1 MSTVELAT
9 PFGLTPSGA
18 VSVLTTP
25 SDQVQAHLTALVSIA
40 PGERVMLPTYGVPLA
55 SLLFGDTSAAV
66 AMKVGNDV
74 RAAITQWEPAVNLM
88 DVNTD
93 VSDTP
98 EGMAAVTVE
107 YTPGSTYTSTSTVS
121 TATVLVGG
129 TIVGNS

>member
-1 MSTVELAT
+1 MSTVELAA

-18 VSVLTTP
+18 IGVLNAP
-25 SDQVQAHLTALVSIA
+25 ADQVQAHLTALVSTA

-74 RAAITQWEPAVNLM
+74 RTAITQWEPAVNLM
-88 DVNTD
+88 DVHTD

-98 EGMAAVTVE
+98 EGMAAVSVD
-107 YTPGSTYTSTSTVS
+107 YSPGSSYTSTSTVS

-129 TIVGNS
+129 TVVGNS

>member
-1 MSTVELAT
+1 MSTVELAA

-18 VSVLTTP
+18 IAVLTTP
-25 SDQVQAHLTALVSIA
+25 ADQAQAHLTALVSTA
-40 PGERVMLPTYGVPLA
+40 PGERVMVPAYGVPLA
-55 SLLFGDTSAAV
+55 SLLFGDTAADV
-66 AMKVGNDV
+66 VMQVGNDV
-74 RAAITQWEPAVNLM
+74 RAAITQWEPAINLT
-88 DVNTD
+88 DVRMD

-107 YTPGSTYTSTSTVS
+107 YSPGALVTSTATVS